1 MPGNASLKNSS
12 MFHTDS
18 IDINLKKFNLTTI
31 SGVSDCVGKWSSS
44 AGKVKYIHTH
54 THTHTQLCILHKGH
68 CAGMCMLAFLS

>member
-54 THTHTQLCILHKGH
+54 AHTHNCVYCTKDTVQG
-68 CAGMCMLAFLS
+68 CAC

>member
-54 THTHTQLCILHKGH
+54 THTHNCVYCTKDTVQG
-68 CAGMCMLAFLS
+68 CAC